1 MAGHD
6 QLDEQAGLYVLGA
19 LTPTDRAA
27 FEAHLATC
35 ADCTAEVRSLSS
47 VAGALAHAVPQSE
60 PSPALRARVL
70 ASVGAATA
78 PEVRL
83 TASAR
88 ATASLAEAE
97 TRRRKPDAT
106 TGRVPVRL
114 KPDATT
120 VPDTTIVR
128 AHTFVPW
135 LAAAASLALAVGL
148 GVYAA
153 QLRTR
158 VGDLE
163 VRLREATL
171 RADAGDRQIADAR
184 RTAADAQSQ
193 VAVLSA
199 PDLARI
205 DLAGQPAAPQAAA
218 RAFWS
223 RSRGLVFTA
232 SNLPALPAGRTYQ
245 LWVLTAQPAPISA
258 GLLRPDTSG
267 RANAVFDTPPD
278 IPRPTAMA
286 VTIEPDGGVPAP
298 TGDKYLVGL
307 AN

>member
-1 MAGHD
+1 MPGHHE
-6 QLDEQAGLYVLGA
+6 LGEQAGLYVLGA

-35 ADCTAEVRSLSS
+35 ADCAAEVRSLSS
-47 VAGALAHAVPQSE
+47 VAGALAQVVPQSD
-60 PSPALRARVL
+60 PSAALRARVL
-70 ASVGAATA
+70 ASVRAFAATGA
-78 PEVRL
+78 EKVRL
-83 TASAR
+83 TASAK

-106 TGRVPVRL
+106 SV
-114 KPDATT
+114 PDA
-120 VPDTTIVR
+120 TIVR
-128 AHTFVPW
+128 ASTFVPW
-135 LAAAASLALAVGL
+135 LAAAASFALAVGL
-148 GVYAA
+148 GVYAG
-153 QLRTR
+153 QLRAR

-163 VRLREATL
+163 VRLREAAL
-171 RADAGDRQIADAR
+171 RADASERQIADAR

-232 SNLPALPAGRTYQ
+232 SNLPALPAGRIYQ

-258 GLLRPDTSG
+258 GLLRPDATG

-278 IPRPTAMA
+278 LPRPTAMA

-307 AN
+307 ASGI